1 MAHNFGWFSWND
13 YPEEL
18 YDLVLFLE
26 QLYFNNKSAAKQKN
40 FAFAKNNVL

>member
-1 MAHNFGWFSWND
+1 MADAFGRLSWND

-18 YDLVLFLE
+18 YGLVLFLE